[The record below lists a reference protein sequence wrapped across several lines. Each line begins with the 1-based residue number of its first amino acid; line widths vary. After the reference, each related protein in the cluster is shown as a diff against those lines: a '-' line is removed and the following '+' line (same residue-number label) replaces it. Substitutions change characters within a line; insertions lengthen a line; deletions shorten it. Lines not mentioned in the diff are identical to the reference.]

1 MANGILSAFLRF
13 PNEENIIGAMLTAYG
28 ELEYDLCL
36 CVAAGLYDLDTAV
49 KIMFRTRGETQR
61 IEVADAL
68 GRKAFDA
75 MDLGTPFAEA
85 IASTKF
91 CLKLRNQ
98 YAHCNWHDDNTGRLC
113 FLNLEEIA
121 VPNAVI
127 GDMSALTFK
136 YLTVPLLT
144 EQRDYFSYTS
154 ACLTYLNYEA
164 QKRAGRISTH
174 MKRAPKKAPRPPL
187 DMP

>member
-1 MANGILSAFLRF
+1 
-13 PNEENIIGAMLTAYG
+13 MLTAYG

-36 CVAAGLYDLDTAV
+36 CVAAALYDLDTAV
-49 KIMFRTRGETQR
+49 KVMFRTRGETQR
-61 IEVADAL
+61 IQVADAL
-68 GRKAFDA
+68 GRKAFHA
-75 MDLGTPFAEA
+75 MGLGTPFAEA
-85 IASTKF
+85 ISSTRF

-127 GDMSALTFK
+127 HDMSALTFK

-154 ACLTYLNYEA
+154 ACLTYLNLEA
-164 QKRAGRISTH
+164 QKRAKRISSH
-174 MKRAPKKAPRPPL
+174 VRSLPQKRPRPPL
-187 DMP
+187 DTP